1 MHWKKRSALFFDY
14 VFQGLFLIKILA
26 WNCVGKVWNSISD
39 KVLSFPTSARR
50 ISWKISECTR
60 IYATDEANARYKRLI
75 SSVNPAFTQ
84 HESEVKRNFVSNKV
98 YYFPN
103 FWQFLWACD
112 FKPPPLSLLFHSA
125 ISSLLFQA
133 CYVKPAMSSLLF
145 QACYFKP
152 AISSLL
158 FQAFE
163 PIWAGF
169 SFHLWIRSSEP

>member
-84 HESEVKRNFVSNKV
+84 HESKVKRNFVSNKV
-98 YYFPN
+98 YFPL
-103 FWQFLWACD
+103 FWQFLWACA
-112 FKPPPLSLLFHSA
+112 FKPILWSLLFQACSFRPA
-125 ISSLLFQA
+125 LSSLLFQA
-133 CYVKPAMSSLLF
+133 CS
-145 QACYFKP
+145 FKP
-152 AISSLL
+152 AFSSLQDFL
-158 FQAFE
+158 IPFE
-163 PIWAGF
+163 LDLVSIYV
-169 SFHLWIRSSEP
+169 